1 MSVST
6 WNPRR
11 FVTQLMYRKAKMMQM
26 YLSVVMVRMCSTV
39 EKDVNRI
46 AIMLA
51 TQIPVSW
58 TMLQD
63 RNNGIDMAP
72 VQRSDIA
79 RLVKM

>member
-11 FVTQLMYRKAKMMQM
+11 FVTQLMYRKAKTMQM
-26 YLSVVMVRMCSTV
+26 YLSIVMVRMCNTV

-46 AIMLA
+46 AIMDA
-51 TQIPVSW
+51 TQISVSW
-58 TMLQD
+58 TMVQD
-63 RNNGIDMAP
+63 RNSGIDMAP